1 MSIVIAGA
9 GPIGTAVARRYV
21 DQGTPV
27 RVLTRSGSGL
37 DHPLVDR
44 RRVDVTDAAA
54 LAEAVRDA
62 EIIHFCIHASAYDAK
77 VWARE
82 LPAAEQTVLAAAGAA
97 GAVVVFPESLY
108 AFDASGTI
116 TEATR
121 HDAVGGKPGV
131 RAQLLAARAA
141 SPVPTASVVASDYF
155 GLGAGAN
162 AHAGDR
168 MLGPATSG
176 GTARPVGSAD
186 LPHAWTYLP
195 DLAAAM
201 IRAGELARDSHRT
214 TGAADG
220 ATDGIWFAPV
230 TATCSQRE
238 MATAY
243 ARAAGRS
250 DVRVRPMPT
259 WLLRAAGLVD
269 RGTRGIVEM
278 LRLFTRPLVMDA
290 SASDARL
297 GLTPTPFDDAVQAT
311 VDAYLN
317 ASRADARR

>member
-9 GPIGTAVARRYV
+9 GPIGTTVARRYV

-37 DHPLVDR
+37 DHPLVER

-54 LAEAVRDA
+54 LADAVQDA

-82 LPAAEQTVLAAAGAA
+82 LPTAERTVLAAAEAA

-108 AFDASGTI
+108 AFDTSGTV

-155 GLGAGAN
+155 GPGAGAN

-176 GTARPVGSAD
+176 GTVRPLGNVD
-186 LPHAWTYLP
+186 LPTRGP
-195 DLAAAM
+195 
-201 IRAGELARDSHRT
+201 
-214 TGAADG
+214 
-220 ATDGIWFAPV
+220 
-230 TATCSQRE
+230 TC
-238 MATAY
+238 
-243 ARAAGRS
+243 
-250 DVRVRPMPT
+250 PT
-259 WLLRAAGLVD
+259 WPPR
-269 RGTRGIVEM
+269 
-278 LRLFTRPLVMDA
+278 
-290 SASDARL
+290 
-297 GLTPTPFDDAVQAT
+297 
-311 VDAYLN
+311 
-317 ASRADARR
+317 

>member
-37 DHPLVDR
+37 DHPLVER
-44 RRVDVTDAAA
+44 RRVDVTDRAA
-54 LAEAVRDA
+54 LAAAVQDA
-62 EIIHFCIHASAYDAK
+62 DVIHFCIHASEYDAT

-82 LPAAEQTVLAAAGAA
+82 LPAAERTVLAAAEAA

-108 AFDASGTI
+108 AFDGSRTI

-121 HDAVGGKPGV
+121 HDATGGKPGV

-155 GLGAGAN
+155 GPGAGVN

-176 GTARPVGSAD
+176 GTVRPIGRAD
-186 LPHAWTYLP
+186 LPHSWTYLP

-201 IRAGELARDSHRT
+201 VRAGEVTRDSHRT

-220 ATDGIWFAPV
+220 ATDGIWFAPT

-238 MATAY
+238 IATAY
-243 ARAAGRS
+243 ARAAGRPAPKVS
-250 DVRVRPMPT
+250 AVPAWV
-259 WLLRAAGLVD
+259 LRLVGLGSRRM
-269 RGTRGIVEM
+269 RGVAEM
-278 LRLFTRPLVMDA
+278 VHLFTRPLVMDS
-290 SASDARL
+290 SASDAAL
-297 GLTPTPFDDAVQAT
+297 GLEPTPFEDAVRAT
-311 VDAYLN
+311 VDAYL
-317 ASRADARR
+317 APVG